1 MKQEKIL
8 TWFENQKKKDLIE
21 INSEK
26 QKFIKDLKKITKS
39 EMFQKNEKPK
49 KLSLWKKIKIIIWG
63 K

>member
-39 EMFQKNEKPK
+39 EMFQKDEKPK